1 MKILLY
7 DRAYC
12 WQRREQMHADTKF
25 SVDVFLLFISPSC
38 TISLL
43 GSSSCCN
50 TIFSSLYRI
59 GQIKENINILQT
71 VMRSHSISDLLE
83 LFVMTSK
90 LSIGLQLINSP
101 QQPYYMAFE
110 PLETHII
117 MRQRQKF
124 PKDFPE
130 FWNAFLERK
139 HHFLNRIQ
147 HSVFQQN
154 RKLGKES

>member
-1 MKILLY
+1 MT
-7 DRAYC
+7 
-12 WQRREQMHADTKF
+12 QHTVGREESKLHADTKF
-25 SVDVFLLFISPSC
+25 SVDMLLLFISPSC

-43 GSSSCCN
+43 GSGSCYN
-50 TIFSSLYRI
+50 TIFLPLYRI
-59 GQIKENINILQT
+59 GQRKENINIFQT
-71 VMRSHSISDLLE
+71 VMRSHSISDPLE

-90 LSIGLQLINSP
+90 FSIGLQLISFL

-110 PLETHII
+110 RLETQIYI
-117 MRQRQKF
+117 TMRQRQKF

-130 FWNAFLERK
+130 LWNAFIERK
-139 HHFLNRIQ
+139 HHFQNRIQ